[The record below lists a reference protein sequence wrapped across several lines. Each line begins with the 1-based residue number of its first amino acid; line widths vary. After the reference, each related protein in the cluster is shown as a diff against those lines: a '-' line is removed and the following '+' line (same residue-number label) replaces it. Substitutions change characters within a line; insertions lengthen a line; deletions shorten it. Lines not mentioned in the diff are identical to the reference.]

1 MSATRKPRRVMPLRI
16 RIPAIVVGVFVLT
29 WMMRG
34 GASVVV
40 NGIVDAIRPIDR
52 TISGAAER
60 AAAKTFAWLASLGYE
75 EAAHA
80 GEACDARRRAA
91 RR

>member
-34 GASVVV
+34 GACDST
-40 NGIVDAIRPIDR
+40 RP
-52 TISGAAER
+52 S
-60 AAAKTFAWLASLGYE
+60 
-75 EAAHA
+75 
-80 GEACDARRRAA
+80 AR
-91 RR
+91 